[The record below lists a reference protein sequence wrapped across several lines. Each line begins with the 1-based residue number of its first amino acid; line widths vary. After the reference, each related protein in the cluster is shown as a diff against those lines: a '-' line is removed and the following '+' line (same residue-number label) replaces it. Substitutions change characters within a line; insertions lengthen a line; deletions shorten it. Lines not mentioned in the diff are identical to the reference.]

1 MKIGKTPGDHAYA
14 EAIKPIRNRLRT
26 FDYDSALTAV
36 AAYLQGHNRSS
47 SLDHLQR
54 LPWVAERLA
63 LWLLTDCPAQYNHRH
78 MSQEDVVDCIN
89 QAWHMIDRLDKA
101 NDIEDIHLFVRQMML
116 SQAPYQVGLNVGAF
130 GRQIRMIQWLPP
142 ESNLR
147 KSLDQSVGMPIESYF
162 ELALLFWIRSEG
174 GELDFPRSYL
184 KSLADAFGKDAVEH
198 FIQRIAYSKAEVQAR
213 LREARTLA
221 LDEWF
226 QPTLLYKFPYVTTSS
241 SILCWGA
248 PTLRRHFENVITDW
262 IEDDGDQAAKQTWD
276 KVFSNYIGESL
287 QKTECEVL
295 NEREVQHKLG
305 IHGKVCDYLL
315 VEPEYAVLIEVKN
328 KSLTETLPARATR
341 LTMKSKLKATVAKA
355 VGQIANTLRAAKKH
369 PELANKEFYSVIVT
383 AGDLWL
389 GPGHFLHDDIDTEGS
404 SGLHIVSADQF
415 DHLCELARL
424 GRISVGSFLRE
435 LSLKN
440 LNPSTFVHSPGFL
453 LEQKPYA
460 LHKPP
465 AHLLETCDVVTER
478 LRRRLL

>member
-1 MKIGKTPGDHAYA
+1 MKIGKAPGDQAYA

-26 FDYDSALTAV
+26 FGHDSALTAV
-36 AAYLQGHNRSS
+36 AAYLQDHNRSS
-47 SLDHLQR
+47 NPDGLQR

-63 LWLLTDCPAQYNHRH
+63 LWLLTDCPAQYSHRH
-78 MSQEDVVDCIN
+78 MSQNDVVECIN
-89 QAWHMIDRLDKA
+89 QAWHMIDRLDGA
-101 NDIEDIHLFVRQMML
+101 NGIEDIHLFVRQMML
-116 SQAPYQVGLNVGAF
+116 PQAPYQIGLNVGAF
-130 GRQIRMIQWLPP
+130 GRQIRMIQCLPP

-147 KSLDQSVGMPIESYF
+147 KSLDRIVGMPLESYF
-162 ELALLFWIRSEG
+162 ELALLFWVHSDG
-174 GELDFPRSYL
+174 GKLDFPQSYL
-184 KSLADAFGKDAVEH
+184 NSLADAYGRNTVEQ
-198 FIQRIAYSKAEVQAR
+198 FIRRIAFSKAEVQAR

-226 QPTLLYKFPYVTTSS
+226 QPTLLYKFPYLITAS

-262 IEDDGDQAAKQTWD
+262 IEADGDHAAKQTWD

-287 QKTECEVL
+287 QRTKCEVL
-295 NEREVQHKLG
+295 NEQDIQQRLG

-315 VEPEYAVLIEVKN
+315 VEPECAVLIEVKN
-328 KSLTETLPARATR
+328 KSLTDALPARATR
-341 LTMKSKLKATVAKA
+341 LTMKSKLKATVAKG
-355 VGQIANTLRAAKKH
+355 VGQIANTLSAAKKH
-369 PELANKEFYSVIVT
+369 PESANKEFFSVIVT

-389 GPGHFLHDDIDTEGS
+389 GPGHFLHDDIEAEGS
-404 SGLHIVSADQF
+404 SGLHIFSADQL

-435 LSLKN
+435 LSRKN
-440 LNPSTFVHSPGFL
+440 LDPSTSVHSPGFL

-465 AHLLETCDVVTER
+465 AHLLETCDVVIDGI
-478 LRRRLL
+478 RRRLL